1 MRKVLFYLIIG
12 FIFSCKSTQTIASKS
27 ALNSKLKAKQILKTH
42 NKQKSDFTTLQ
53 SRLKIELIEG
63 TKSQSHTVTLR
74 MERNQTI
81 WINAFLNMVRV
92 KITPEKVQMYNKLDR
107 TYFDGDFA
115 LIKDFLGVELNFS
128 HIENLLLGHAILSH
142 KPNALKRQPHPK
154 SYALSPKQQNVLFD
168 VLYLI
173 NPGYFKLDGQSIIQF
188 NQNRKLNVEYQTYQ
202 EIDEQVF
209 PQEVTVKVDE
219 NQKETI
225 LKMNL
230 KSVSLNQPLRFPYK
244 RPTGYKP
251 IEF

>member
-1 MRKVLFYLIIG
+1 M
-12 FIFSCKSTQTIASKS
+12 
-27 ALNSKLKAKQILKTH
+27 
-42 NKQKSDFTTLQ
+42 
-53 SRLKIELIEG
+53 
-63 TKSQSHTVTLR
+63 
-74 MERNQTI
+74 
-81 WINAFLNMVRV
+81 
-92 KITPEKVQMYNKLDR
+92 
-107 TYFDGDFA
+107 
-115 LIKDFLGVELNFS
+115 
-128 HIENLLLGHAILSH
+128 
-142 KPNALKRQPHPK
+142 
-154 SYALSPKQQNVLFD
+154 
-168 VLYLI
+168 
-173 NPGYFKLDGQSIIQF
+173 DGQSIIQF